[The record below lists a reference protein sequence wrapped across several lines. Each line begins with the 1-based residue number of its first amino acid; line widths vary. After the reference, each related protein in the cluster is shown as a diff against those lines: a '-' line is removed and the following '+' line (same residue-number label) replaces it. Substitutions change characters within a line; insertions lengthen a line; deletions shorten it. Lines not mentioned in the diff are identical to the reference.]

1 MISNNHP
8 LEELFTLSDELKNLS
23 GRIEKENLIKEQKDN
38 DPFKLYLKYTLD
50 SLYTYGLQ
58 SKKLTKAMKLIED
71 KKVYTSI
78 EHRTLFDIFEYLLS
92 NNTGTDENAMVV
104 AGFIQS
110 QPARYHQW
118 LIESIT
124 KTFKMGITAKTVNK
138 ALGEDLI
145 FNFDVMLAHP
155 FDKYADKVKG
165 QTMYVTEKLD
175 GIRSLWVKENGKI
188 KGFSRQGKPLI
199 GYDHIE
205 QELLSLHVDNV
216 VFDGELLV
224 ANSEDYKDR
233 EVMQQTNSI
242 ASSKGD
248 KSQLQLHLYDIVDL
262 EGFKQGK
269 SKHKYSERR
278 ELLNLLNMGDLE
290 NVKVLPILYV
300 GNDLDK
306 VMSILS
312 EVEKEGKEGLMVN
325 LDGYY
330 TLTRSNQILKLK
342 TFNSFDE
349 RIIEI
354 VSGDGRLKDTL
365 GAIKVLYKGQYPLMV
380 GSGFTDEQRK
390 LYWDNPDLIIG
401 KIAEIQ
407 YFRESSNK
415 QGGLSV
421 SFPVFVTIKDKD
433 EPSYN

>member
-1 MISNNHP
+1 MIPNNYP
-8 LEELFTLSDELKNLS
+8 LEELFTLTNELKEMS
-23 GRIEKENLIKEQKDN
+23 GRIEKESFIKQHKDN
-38 DPFKLYLKYTLD
+38 TDLKLFYYYTLD
-50 SLYTYGLQ
+50 SLLVYGLQ
-58 SKKLTKAMKLIED
+58 STKLKKALTKIQQGKAEPIATIPD
-71 KKVYTSI
+71 IFT
-78 EHRTLFDIFEYLLS
+78 IFEYLKV
-92 NNTGTDENAMVV
+92 NNTGKDIDALITAN
-104 AGFIQS
+104 FINN
-110 QPARYHQW
+110 QPTRYHQW

-124 KTFKMGITAKTVNK
+124 KTFKMGVTAKTVNK
-138 ALGEDLI
+138 ALGEDWI

-155 FDKYADKVKG
+155 FDKYADKIKG

-205 QELLSLHVDNV
+205 KELMSLHADNV

-224 ANSEDYKDR
+224 TNSDDYKDR

-262 EGFKQGK
+262 EGFKKGK
-269 SKHKYSERR
+269 SKHKYGERR
-278 ELLNLLNMGDLE
+278 ELLNLLDMGDLC
-290 NVKVLPILYV
+290 NVKILPVLYV
-300 GNDLDK
+300 GTDLDK

-312 EVEKEGKEGLMVN
+312 EVEKEGKEGLMIN

-349 RIIEI
+349 
-354 VSGDGRLKDTL
+354 
-365 GAIKVLYKGQYPLMV
+365 KVLDVFSGEGKYKDMLGGIITSYKGYELRV

-390 LYWDNPDLIIG
+390 LYWANPELIVG

-421 SFPVFVTIKDKD
+421 SFPVFVTITDKD